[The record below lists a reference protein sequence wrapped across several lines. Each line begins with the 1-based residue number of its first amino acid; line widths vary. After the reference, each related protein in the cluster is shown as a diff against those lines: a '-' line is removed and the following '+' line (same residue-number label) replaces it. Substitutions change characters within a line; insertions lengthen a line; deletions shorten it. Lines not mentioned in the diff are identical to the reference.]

1 MFQSLIAVLETNLAV
16 ALTHLNPPLQHT
28 RALRLLDTLLRRS
41 PEDLRCLLARA
52 YIYEHAERWQDAYS
66 DFERVHSETIDD
78 SIKFETRA
86 EKAWC
91 LGNVSEQAEAALEEL
106 HQVAVLMDQNP
117 EIEHAAKARSWWRYG
132 QCLRLIRDEEHQAAA
147 FEAFNASILRDNTYA
162 PSFTSLG
169 FCYLEDVSPPDEE
182 SATRC
187 FQRAFELDEKEE
199 VAARMLA
206 EAYSETE
213 DWDLVE
219 AIARRLVR
227 NLNASQGKYGAV
239 KTPAAGSFAAKKY
252 GWAWKAIGMA
262 DLVSI
267 SLPIGALADGSSF
280 GTVLSSTRKASASI
294 RPYRY
299 CNTLSEA
306 CRQMLAAGSS

>member
-1 MFQSLIAVLETNLAV
+1 MIKAAFAHVSLLHRLNSVLEANLAI

-28 RALRLLDTLLRRS
+28 RALRLLDSLLRRR
-41 PEDLRCLLARA
+41 PGDLRCLLARA
-52 YIYEHAERWQDAYS
+52 YIYEHAERWQEANDH
-66 DFERVHSETIDD
+66 FERIHTETTDAIV
-78 SIKFETRA
+78 KFETRA

-91 LGNVSEQAEAALEEL
+91 LGNIPGQAQNALEEL
-106 HQVAVLMDQNP
+106 HAVATEMDQNA
-117 EIEHAAKARSWWRYG
+117 EIDRIDKAQAWWRYG
-132 QCLRLIRDEEHQAAA
+132 QCSRLVRDEEHQLAA
-147 FEAFNASILRDNTYA
+147 FDAFNASILRDNTYS

-169 FCYLEDVSPPDEE
+169 FYYTQDISPPDED

-187 FQRAFELDEKEE
+187 FQRAFELDEREE

-227 NLNASQGKYGAV
+227 NLHAGQGKYGV
-239 KTPAAGSFAAKKY
+239 VETPAAGSLSAKKY

-262 DLVSI
+262 DLVS
-267 SLPIGALADGSSF
+267 LEL
-280 GTVLSSTRKASASI
+280 RHECNSI
-294 RPYRY
+294 D
-299 CNTLSEA
+299 NVS
-306 CRQMLAAGSS
+306 